1 METQFI
7 NLNMTPSGVNP
18 IFHISQY
25 DVGRALGFIVHSGGA
40 IVDLDTYTCTIEATR
55 SDGTAITSAV
65 ATTDN
70 IGTFEVTP
78 TMSNKA
84 DKYRCQLVIVD
95 ENSKRIASLPFDME
109 VTKAA
114 MDENSEAIEED
125 ASLYQQYTE
134 AVQGAIAEA
143 NADIQ
148 AEENARIAA
157 VSAEATARANAI
169 NAEASARQA
178 AVSAEASTRQTAD
191 NNLQN
196 SIASEASTRATT
208 DNSLQSQIDQLIAP
222 SGEAPSAAE
231 VQNARVG
238 ANGITYDT
246 LGNAIRTQV
255 GNLENESRDIIR
267 GLTEVSGYVPVVFEQ
282 GSVNTNTGE
291 ISDSDT
297 RIRSN
302 FVPVTPGTQ
311 YTIYLTNNTGVVIGP
326 AVVYYKADGTYL
338 SSKTDLGNKPIGESV
353 FMLTPPTNAYYL
365 RFRYNKA
372 SGNINPA
379 EISQTM
385 YDKSSLIDNALVNY
399 GVISRTGLDL
409 NTDDFVHPGM
419 WALADMAYAP
429 AHYPS
434 TSIGRIISFTSSS
447 DSSYSTVQM
456 VFDNVGFMYYRISP
470 ANGNWREWVKVANAV
485 SYDSLKANTI
495 YNYGNITTIGLD
507 LNGGDFIHPGMWA
520 LNDTQY
526 LPFHTPTNKR
536 FRLISF
542 ASSSN
547 NTIFTYQVIVDADN
561 VTYRRFSTNTSVWSP
576 WVCEN
581 PYNKL
586 AFKPSDPVC
595 MFEASKHTQADTS
608 NYTMIWGGYE
618 NRVSRL
624 ISMYDAEANPNGYS
638 ISKSSLGKDATGTFD
653 VWLYKVSLGYTN
665 QTAKPVVLLVV
676 GEHGNEP
683 ASAMTGYYAY
693 KEIIN
698 GALSK
703 YLTYVDFWVVPMM
716 NPYGYEHNTR
726 NNGNDVNLNR
736 DFPANWN
743 YARDGHNDTGDY
755 SMSQPETNYIIN
767 LCLQN
772 RNRILFVCNKHDT
785 GAIGRKIAQ
794 NEVDTVGYLT
804 TCLYTDSVINES
816 ICKYQDQ
823 QVKETDPYIVT
834 ACTAD
839 LTQKQLIV
847 NNSPHPLDGSLD
859 LFLNAVG
866 IHASLLEGS
875 YGWNDGTNV
884 YYDGDVYNNVN
895 YATSQ
900 IRYITDFFVNYIAWT
915 IQHSEYLQ
923 SSDRAFAD
931 YTLKSRKYNESTGEW
946 ENITLWYNGSSI
958 VELP

>member
-1 METQFI
+1 MVKQYVGARYVPKFASPVEWASNTSYEALTIVTFNNASYTSKVPVPPTVGNPADNPNYWALTGNYNAQVEQYRQETETVSNSLTALQGQI
-7 NLNMTPSGVNP
+7 TTEITNRETADATLQGN
-18 IFHISQY
+18 IISE
-25 DVGRALGFIVHSGGA
+25 V
-40 IVDLDTYTCTIEATR
+40 ATR
-55 SDGTAITSAV
+55 
-65 ATTDN
+65 
-70 IGTFEVTP
+70 
-78 TMSNKA
+78 
-84 DKYRCQLVIVD
+84 
-95 ENSKRIASLPFDME
+95 
-109 VTKAA
+109 
-114 MDENSEAIEED
+114 
-125 ASLYQQYTE
+125 
-134 AVQGAIAEA
+134 
-143 NADIQ
+143 
-148 AEENARIAA
+148 
-157 VSAEATARANAI
+157 
-169 NAEASARQA
+169 ASAD
-178 AVSAEASTRQTAD
+178 S
-191 NNLQN
+191 N
-196 SIASEASTRATT
+196 
-208 DNSLQSQIDQLIAP
+208 LQSQINQIVAP

-255 GNLENESRDIIR
+255 QNLENESRDIIR
-267 GLTEVSGYVPVVFEQ
+267 GLTEVSGYVPIFFEQ
-282 GSVNTNTGE
+282 GSVNTNTGAL
-291 ISDSDT
+291 SDNANY
-297 RIRSN
+297 IRSN
-302 FVPVTPGTQ
+302 SVPVTPETQ

-353 FMLTPPTNAYYL
+353 FTLTPPTNAYYL
-365 RFRYNKA
+365 RFRYNKL
-372 SGNINPA
+372 SGDINPA
-379 EISQTM
+379 EISQTI

-434 TSIGRIISFTSSS
+434 TSLGRIISFTSSS

-456 VFDNVGFMYYRISP
+456 VFDNAGFMYYRISP
-470 ANGNWREWVKVANAV
+470 INGNWREWVTVANTVAF
-485 SYDSLKANTI
+485 DSMKANTV
-495 YNYGNITTIGLD
+495 YNRGNITTAGLD
-507 LNGGDFIHPGMWA
+507 LNTGDFIHPGMWA
-520 LNDTQY
+520 ISDLAMIPY
-526 LPFHTPTNKR
+526 HYPSAR
-536 FRLISF
+536 RGRIISF

-547 NTIFTYQVIVDADN
+547 NTIYTYQVVIDDAN

-576 WVCEN
+576 WVCDN

-586 AFKPSDPVC
+586 AYKPSDPVC
-595 MFEASKHTQADTS
+595 TFEATKHTQADTG
-608 NYTMIWGGYE
+608 NYTMIWGSFE
-618 NRVSRL
+618 DRVSRL
-624 ISMYDAEANPNGYS
+624 IGMYDAEANPNGYS
-638 ISKSSLGKDATGTFD
+638 INKSSLGKDATNTFD

-665 QTAKPVVLLVV
+665 QTSKPVVLLVV

-693 KEIIN
+693 KEILN

-703 YLTYVDFWVVPMM
+703 YLTYVDFWIVPLM

-743 YARDGHNDTGDY
+743 YSTDAHNKTDNY

-816 ICKYQDQ
+816 ICKFEDQ

-839 LTQKQLIV
+839 LTKKQLIV

-859 LFLNAVG
+859 LFLNSIG

-875 YGWNDGTNV
+875 YGWNDGSNV

-923 SSDRAFAD
+923 SSDRAFDA
-931 YTLKSRKYNESTGEW
+931 YTLKSRKYNESTKEW
-946 ENITLWYNGSSI
+946 ENITLWYNGTSV
-958 VELP
+958 VEVP